1 MGAETGSEI
10 TDYRDRY
17 MCILFGDV
25 NGLQ

>member
-1 MGAETGSEI
+1 M